1 MILLLLK
8 FSNVLFNLN
17 SVKIMA
23 QLEIQGPAAKS
34 KGAHGFLQG
43 PRGFYRSYYLKINCN
58 PWDRRYRIEML
69 GDHKPLPR

>member
-1 MILLLLK
+1 
-8 FSNVLFNLN
+8 
-17 SVKIMA
+17 MA